1 MLLKYNNFYNK
12 QGYNK
17 QGYNKQGYNKQ
28 DYNKQDCIHIN
39 LLMMIYEK
47 NE

>member
-1 MLLKYNNFYNK
+1 MLLKYNNF
-12 QGYNK
+12 YNK